1 MYTFPI
7 QLFIDSTG
15 KVKTSLTGTTY
26 YTAGNRI
33 SLKRGD
39 NVTFEVQFLTRGT
52 NTPFRLPGGSV
63 IQVAMKQLGAYST
76 STAYAVYATTS
87 ATPATDSTP
96 YTLSAAVSGSTLNAL
111 FAGQTEAPYVDLMFE
126 LSWSEDGTNWCST
139 YDPIQARVYNE
150 VIATATAVPPTVS
163 ALSLSPSYVD
173 SFVLAK
179 NASQDKI
186 VDLQPIYGLKLGDIA
201 QFKVTLGM
209 SPRKVGV
216 LANYDSNCLVE
227 AEFLAVID
235 LSDIGNYNTLANV
248 GTLKA
253 TTIYGTNAAD
263 CGLFTLATV
272 AGGLAVE
279 NVVFKQSTALK
290 FTFANADS
298 TPTRAVD
305 LHSVV
310 CFLKVEL
317 IGKHYDW
324 ID

>member
-1 MYTFPI
+1 MYTYPI
-7 QLFIDSTG
+7 QLFVDSTAR
-15 KVKTSLTGTTY
+15 VRTTQTGATY
-26 YTAGNRI
+26 YTANNKL
-33 SLKRGD
+33 SLKKGD
-39 NVTFEVQFLTRGT
+39 TVSFEVKFLTRDT
-52 NTPFRLPGGSV
+52 NAPFRLPNGSLV
-63 IQVAMKQLGAYST
+63 QIAMKELNAYST
-76 STAYAVYATTS
+76 STPYAVFASTSENS
-87 ATPATDSTP
+87 ATATAP
-96 YTLSAAVSGSTLNAL
+96 YVLTAPISGATLNAL
-111 FAGQTEAPYVDLMFE
+111 FAAATSPAYVDLMFE
-126 LSWSEDGTNWCST
+126 LSWSDDGTNWCST
-139 YDPIQARVYNE
+139 YEPIQVRVYNE

-179 NASQDKI
+179 DSVQDKI

-209 SPRKVGV
+209 SPRKVGN
-216 LANYDSNCLVE
+216 LLNYDSDCLVE

-235 LSDIGNYNTLANV
+235 LSDTGNYNTLANV

-253 TTIYGTNAAD
+253 TTIYGTNAAN

-272 AGGLAVE
+272 AGGLSVE
-279 NVVFKQSTALK
+279 NAVFKQSTALK
-290 FTFANADS
+290 FTFTNADS
-298 TPTRAVD
+298 TPTRTVD
-305 LHSVV
+305 IRDVV

>member
-7 QLFIDSTG
+7 QLFVDSTAR
-15 KVKTSLTGTTY
+15 VKTTQTGANY
-26 YTAGNRI
+26 YNVGNKL
-33 SLKRGD
+33 SLKKGD
-39 NVTFEVQFLTRGT
+39 TVSFEVKFLTRGT
-52 NTPFRLPGGSV
+52 NTPFRLPNGSLV
-63 IQVAMKQLGAYST
+63 QIAMKELNAYST
-76 STAYAVYATTS
+76 STPYAVFASTA
-87 ATPATDSTP
+87 ATPATDAAP
-96 YTLSAAVSGSTLNAL
+96 YELTAPISGATLNAL
-111 FAGQTEAPYVDLMFE
+111 FAGATAPAYVDLMFE

-139 YDPIQARVYNE
+139 YEPIQARVYNE
-150 VIATATAVPPTVS
+150 VIATATAVPPTLS
-163 ALSLSPSYVD
+163 ALNVTPSYVD

-186 VDLQPIYGLKLGDIA
+186 VDFQPIYGLKLGDIA

-209 SPRKVGV
+209 SPRKVGA
-216 LANYDSNCLVE
+216 LLNYDSDCLVE

-235 LSDIGNYNTLANV
+235 LSETGNYNTLANV

-253 TTIYGTNAAD
+253 TTIYGANAAN

-279 NVVFKQSTALK
+279 NAVFKQSTALK
-290 FTFANADS
+290 FTFENADS
-298 TPTRAVD
+298 DPTRTVD
-305 LHSVV
+305 IRDVV